1 MSLTLSIHF
10 GKFSPWLKRSR
21 QGCFWPWNFNNT
33 VKVKYHK
40 LTGGLTLL
48 KFLMMCILVRFLPLS
63 LLLFLFFNLTFILQS
78 EALLFIILLQIFRI
92 VVHQQAAC
100 PKSKCDI
107 MVVLLAEIKM
117 QFKFKI
123 LSSKPHG
130 NGSSNISL
138 SKVAFIS
145 AHKRNNKEDVT
156 GRNEGIWPCRLV
168 GVPLRGSSLSRFN
181 VWKVKPFKNQ
191 LGSLWWSVID
201 FSTIGCLTK
210 YTLHAGWGMRML

>member
-1 MSLTLSIHF
+1 
-10 GKFSPWLKRSR
+10 
-21 QGCFWPWNFNNT
+21 
-33 VKVKYHK
+33 
-40 LTGGLTLL
+40 
-48 KFLMMCILVRFLPLS
+48 MMCILVRFLPL
-63 LLLFLFFNLTFILQS
+63 LLLLLLFFNLTFILQS

-138 SKVAFIS
+138 SEAAFIS

-191 LGSLWWSVID
+191 LGSL
-201 FSTIGCLTK
+201 
-210 YTLHAGWGMRML
+210 

>member
-1 MSLTLSIHF
+1 MVVH
-10 GKFSPWLKRSR
+10 
-21 QGCFWPWNFNNT
+21 N
-33 VKVKYHK
+33 
-40 LTGGLTLL
+40 
-48 KFLMMCILVRFLPLS
+48 
-63 LLLFLFFNLTFILQS
+63 LLLTKI
-78 EALLFIILLQIFRI
+78 
-92 VVHQQAAC
+92 
-100 PKSKCDI
+100 K
-107 MVVLLAEIKM
+107 KM

-138 SKVAFIS
+138 SEAAFIS

-201 FSTIGCLTK
+201 LSTIGCLTK
-210 YTLHAGWGMRML
+210 YTLHAGWGCFRQKLYLKLLFVKSYIPQGKKQAFVIWHFFKFIGY

>member
-1 MSLTLSIHF
+1 
-10 GKFSPWLKRSR
+10 
-21 QGCFWPWNFNNT
+21 
-33 VKVKYHK
+33 
-40 LTGGLTLL
+40 
-48 KFLMMCILVRFLPLS
+48 MMCILVRFLPL
-63 LLLFLFFNLTFILQS
+63 LLLFFNLTFILQS

-107 MVVLLAEIKM
+107 MVVHNLLLVEIKM

-138 SKVAFIS
+138 SEAAFIS

-191 LGSLWWSVID
+191 LGSL
-201 FSTIGCLTK
+201 
-210 YTLHAGWGMRML
+210 

>member
-1 MSLTLSIHF
+1 MI
-10 GKFSPWLKRSR
+10 
-21 QGCFWPWNFNNT
+21 
-33 VKVKYHK
+33 
-40 LTGGLTLL
+40 
-48 KFLMMCILVRFLPLS
+48 CILVRFLPL
-63 LLLFLFFNLTFILQS
+63 LLLFFNLTFILQS

-138 SKVAFIS
+138 SEVAFIS

-168 GVPLRGSSLSRFN
+168 GVPLRGSSLSRSN
-181 VWKVKPFKNQ
+181 VWKK
-191 LGSLWWSVID
+191 S
-201 FSTIGCLTK
+201 
-210 YTLHAGWGMRML
+210 AGQPLMKCHWLVNYWMFDQIYIACRLRMLSSNVVSETTFCQILHPTGEKTGLCHLAFF